1 MIETLSAL
9 SMPLITALVGC
20 VMLFGKRNYFEAF
33 TKGATEGLQTA
44 IRLLPTL
51 VGLMVAISMLGASGA
66 VARLCVWLSPIANAI
81 GLPADLLPLLLTRP
95 FSGSASTAA
104 YSALLD
110 AVGADSFTGLCASVI
125 LATSDTVVYV
135 ITVYFSS
142 VGIRRTRYAFPVA
155 FAVMLFCIFFSC
167 FLCRTRLF

>member
-20 VMLFGKRNYFEAF
+20 VMLFGKRNYFDAF
-33 TKGATEGLQTA
+33 TKGATEGLHTA
-44 IRLLPTL
+44 VRLLPTL
-51 VGLMVAISMLGASGA
+51 VGLMVAISMLTASGA
-66 VARLCVWLSPIANAI
+66 VARVAEWLAPIANAI
-81 GLPADLLPLLLTRP
+81 GLPADLLPLLITRP

-104 YSALLD
+104 YSTLLD
-110 AVGADSFTGLCASVI
+110 SVGADSLAGLCASVI

-155 FAVMLFCIFFSC
+155 FAIMLFCIFFSC